1 MILVC
6 CLWEMCVCL
15 WGGNM
20 HIYIF
25 WQVFAL
31 QDSIRV
37 IIFNEASSYV
47 CMQHMY
53 ESEDILYLEG
63 VFLNGLPM

>member
-1 MILVC
+1 
-6 CLWEMCVCL
+6 
-15 WGGNM
+15 M

-37 IIFNEASSYV
+37 IVFNEASSYV